1 MDIRIK
7 QGADNITPS
16 LDKIR
21 RRLDALPREAYEV
34 FREETPVRSGNAR
47 RRTKFRN
54 DTIVAD
60 YPYAQRLDQGS
71 SPKAKEG
78 MWKPTVD
85 FIRRRVREI
94 MRKI

>member
-7 QGADNITPS
+7 QGADNLTPS

-47 RRTKFRN
+47 RNTKFRK

-60 YPYAQRLDQGS
+60 YAYAQRLDQGYS
-71 SPKAKEG
+71 KKAKEG
-78 MWKPTVD
+78 MWKPT
-85 FIRRRVREI
+85 IRYIKRRLREI
-94 MRKI
+94 MRKV